1 MATATEIDPE
11 PYAEIVR
18 MLLAAGARVPERVG
32 GEDGPRAAM
41 LLGELGIGP
50 EELSGPL

>member
-1 MATATEIDPE
+1 MATVTEINPE

-32 GEDGPRAAM
+32 GQHGPSAAM

-50 EELSGPL
+50 EELVAFL